1 MKKLVFTLCAS
12 LALTGMFTSG
22 AMAFSN
28 AQYQPKNISDQLY
41 IQASAGCV
49 VNWVNGSC
57 ASSDFVR
64 SNNGGHTTNV
74 PPPPPVIVP
83 PPPPPPPPD
92 EGGCMRLTVSIACD
106 W

>member
-64 SNNGGHTTNV
+64 GNNGGTTS
-74 PPPPPVIVP
+74 PPVFVP
-83 PPPPPPPPD
+83 PPPPPVVD
-92 EGGCMRLTVSIACD
+92 DSDCLSLTTSYCGGV
-106 W
+106 